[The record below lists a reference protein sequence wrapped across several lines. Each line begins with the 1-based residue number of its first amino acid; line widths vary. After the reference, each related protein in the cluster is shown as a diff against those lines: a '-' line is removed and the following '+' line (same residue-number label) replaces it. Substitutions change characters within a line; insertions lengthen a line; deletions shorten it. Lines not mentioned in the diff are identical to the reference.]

1 MTQHKD
7 AMTSRER
14 VIAAGEYIALV
25 KPPPPPGVQGD
36 KIFFV
41 KPMIDPRFS
50 RFETSKLKFTV
61 TRDRAQNQFHIQ
73 VDRPRW

>member
-1 MTQHKD
+1 
-7 AMTSRER
+7 MTSHER

-25 KPPPPPGVQGD
+25 NPPPPLGVQGD

-50 RFETSKLKFTV
+50 RFETSGLKFTV
-61 TRDRAQNQFHIQ
+61 TRDSSQNQFHIHAE
-73 VDRPRW
+73 RPR